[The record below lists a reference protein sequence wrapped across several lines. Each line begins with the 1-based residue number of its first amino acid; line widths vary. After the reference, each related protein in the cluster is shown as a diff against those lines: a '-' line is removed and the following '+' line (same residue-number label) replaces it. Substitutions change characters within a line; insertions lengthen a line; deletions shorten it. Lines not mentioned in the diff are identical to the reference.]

1 MEQNLQQQDALK
13 VQELVDSA
21 FGKGL
26 ASTIMAWFPVT
37 SIIAIFIA
45 AASKRASKEAVRL
58 ATALGI
64 EVGGKNIAAK
74 VLNTVGLALSI
85 FWTAFWGFY
94 FLLFAIM
101 IIGALA

>member
-1 MEQNLQQQDALK
+1 MEQNLQQQDTLK

-26 ASTIMAWFPVT
+26 AATIMAWFPIT
-37 SIIAIFIA
+37 SIVAIFLA

-64 EVGGKNIAAK
+64 EVGGKNIAAN
-74 VLNTVGLALSI
+74 VLNTIGLISGI
-85 FWTAFWGFY
+85 IMTCFWGLY
-94 FLLFAIM
+94 FLLIAIM
-101 IIGALA
+101 IIGTLA

>member
-1 MEQNLQQQDALK
+1 MEQNLQQQDTLN

-21 FGKGL
+21 FAKGL
-26 ASTIMAWFPVT
+26 AATILVWFPIT
-37 SIIAIFIA
+37 SIIAIFLA

-74 VLNTVGLALSI
+74 VLNTVGLISGI
-85 FWTAFWGFY
+85 IMTCFWGLY
-94 FLLFAIM
+94 FLFIAIM
-101 IIGALA
+101 IIGMLA

>member
-26 ASTIMAWFPVT
+26 ASTIMAWFPIA

-74 VLNTVGLALSI
+74 ILNTIGLISGI
-85 FWTAFWGFY
+85 VMTCFWGLY
-94 FLLFAIM
+94 FFIFLIAIM
-101 IIGALA
+101 SALA

>member
-1 MEQNLQQQDALK
+1 MEQNLQQQDTLK

-21 FGKGL
+21 FNKGL
-26 ASTIMAWFPVT
+26 AATIMAWFPVT
-37 SIIAIFIA
+37 SIIAIFLA

-85 FWTAFWGFY
+85 FWTVFWGFY
-94 FLLFAIM
+94 FFIFLIAIM
-101 IIGALA
+101 STI